1 MVDQIWHLD
10 LLLQLQGEMFA
21 GLLQDI
27 VSFSHCNFLLFHG
40 FSFCMEFSWILHHR
54 QCSQYLVPFQ
64 KWPQVDISPVES
76 LLVVFAYEKHTKEV
90 VSVEEICNGS
100 LGPKLTQEDFD
111 TALQVL

>member
-10 LLLQLQGEMFA
+10 LLIQLQGEMFM

-27 VSFSHCNFLLFHG
+27 SFSYCNFLLFHG
-40 FSFCMEFSWILHHR
+40 FSFHMEFSWILCHR

-76 LLVVFAYEKHTKEV
+76 LLVVFAYEKCTKEA

-100 LGPKLTQEDFD
+100 LGPKLTQED
-111 TALQVL
+111 T